1 MRMLQ
6 IDGYK
11 VQGTSENAREARVE
25 QDEQGSS
32 SNPSCSSL
40 SSFAADQRVIATR
53 EERSRKSGS
62 VQQSIGYVD
71 NVDYPWHD
79 TIILVLLSMPE
90 GQQRRVSLNQNVP
103 DS

>member
-1 MRMLQ
+1 M
-6 IDGYK
+6 
-11 VQGTSENAREARVE
+11 ENRLKSFLFV
-25 QDEQGSS
+25 
-32 SNPSCSSL
+32 PLFLL
-40 SSFAADQRVIATR
+40 SSRAQKRAVATR